1 VGHLADGPEEQLG
14 DIRRSENHKAK
25 GEQNTKRVIFSLLI
39 SLSAW
44 VVVSL
49 GLRENRPVGALA
61 AASPPSAESV
71 VRGGLL
77 YDTWWRVVPGASE
90 PKDDQPLWALQTTNK
105 RKGSVTW
112 RCKECHGWD
121 YKGKD
126 GAYGSG
132 SRFTG
137 FPGVWDAAQK
147 KGIEELAAILRGS
160 PNRKHDFS
168 SVLRPAD
175 ITDLAN
181 FLKNGLV
188 NMAQYVDYKAKK
200 PIGGDA
206 GRGKTIYAFC
216 AACHG
221 PDGKKLNFGTDKD
234 PEYVGTVA
242 KANPQEFLHKV
253 WVGQPGSAPA
263 MPAALVMGWTIH
275 QVVDVLAYS
284 QTLPEK

>member
-1 VGHLADGPEEQLG
+1 MKKIILLVQ
-14 DIRRSENHKAK
+14 
-25 GEQNTKRVIFSLLI
+25 LLI
-39 SLSAW
+39 LISWLALSCAPAE
-44 VVVSL
+44 
-49 GLRENRPVGALA
+49 RALIA
-61 AASPPSAESV
+61 PAASPASNVESV
-71 VRGGLL
+71 ARGGLL
-77 YDTWWRVVPGASE
+77 YDMWWRAVPGASE
-90 PKDDQPLWALQTTNK
+90 PKSDQSLWSLQTTNK
-105 RKGSVTW
+105 RNGSVTW

-147 KGIEELAAILRGS
+147 KSAEQLAASLRGA
-160 PNRKHDFS
+160 PNDKHNFS

-175 ITDLAN
+175 IADLVN

-188 NMAQYVDYKAKK
+188 DMGKHVDYKTRQ

-206 GRGKTIYAFC
+206 GRGKSLYALC
-216 AACHG
+216 GGCHG
-221 PDGKKLNFGTDKD
+221 PDGKSLNFGTEKS
-234 PEYVGTVA
+234 PEYVGTIA
-242 KANPQEFLHKV
+242 KANPQEFLHKT
-253 WVGQPGSAPA
+253 WVGHPGSNPV
-263 MPAALVMGWTIH
+263 MPAALVMGWSIN

>member
-1 VGHLADGPEEQLG
+1 MKK
-14 DIRRSENHKAK
+14 I
-25 GEQNTKRVIFSLLI
+25 I
-39 SLSAW
+39 SLFLLLMAFT
-44 VVVSL
+44 VVFV
-49 GLRENRPVGALA
+49 ALA
-61 AASPPSAESV
+61 AAPAINVESV
-71 VRGGLL
+71 ARGGLL
-77 YDTWWRVVPGASE
+77 YDTWWRVVPGATE
-90 PKDDQPLWALQTTNK
+90 PKDNQALWSLQTTNK
-105 RKGSVTW
+105 RKGSVSW

-147 KGIEELAAILRGS
+147 KSVDELAAILRGS
-160 PNRKHDFS
+160 ANPKHDFL

-175 ITDLAN
+175 INDLAN

-188 NMAQYVDYKAKK
+188 DVTQYVDYKSKK
-200 PIGGDA
+200 PIDGDA
-206 GRGKTIYAFC
+206 NRGKPLFAFC

-221 PDGKKLNFGTDKD
+221 PDGKKLNFGDDKE

-242 KANPQEFLHKV
+242 KANPQEFLHKIR
-253 WVGQPGSAPA
+253 VGQPGSEPA
-263 MPAALVMGWTIH
+263 MPAALVLGWDIK
-275 QVVDVLAYS
+275 QLLDVLAYS